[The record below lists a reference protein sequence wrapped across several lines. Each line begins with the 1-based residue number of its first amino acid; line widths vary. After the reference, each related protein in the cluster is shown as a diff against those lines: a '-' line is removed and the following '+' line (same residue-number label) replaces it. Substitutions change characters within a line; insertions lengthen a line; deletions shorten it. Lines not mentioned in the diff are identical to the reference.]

1 METPWRELRQGEGM
15 SLVGLGPPWER
26 KLSTSSAPL
35 VKVGTINLENKFLF
49 TFLFTLFL
57 VMEAG
62 WFCSFCFR

>member
-1 METPWRELRQGEGM
+1 MP
-15 SLVGLGPPWER
+15 LVGLGPPWER

-49 TFLFTLFL
+49 TLFL